1 MQNSPPRKPWVP
13 QPTHSKPAPSQVALP
28 SQAPPPPRLGV
39 LVEATQPFASIDN
52 VGMLRWLLGGR
63 VGGEDRVREVIV
75 SQDRSRAIVEFVNPD
90 PGGMKTLHCIIGGVP
105 ICTYSES
112 YEF

>member
-1 MQNSPPRKPWVP
+1 MRNSPPRKPWVP
-13 QPTHSKPAPSQVALP
+13 QPTHSKPAPSHPLPPSQVALL

-39 LVEATQPFASIDN
+39 LVEATQPFASNNN

-75 SQDRSRAIVEFVNPD
+75 SQDKSKAIVEFVNPD
-90 PGGMKTLHCIIGGVP
+90 PGGMCQ
-105 ICTYSES
+105 YSES